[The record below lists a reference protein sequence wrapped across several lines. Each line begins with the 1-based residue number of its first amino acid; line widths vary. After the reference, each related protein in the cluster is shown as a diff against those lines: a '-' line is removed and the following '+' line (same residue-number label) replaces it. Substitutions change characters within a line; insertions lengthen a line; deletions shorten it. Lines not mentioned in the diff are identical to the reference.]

1 MALDI
6 HPLDATQSGVTPR
19 FLRNLNDLLFLFLFD
34 IIINVCVP
42 SYRHSSTL
50 MRSDSLV
57 HTHMT
62 VVHKSLEE
70 QWKER
75 GE

>member
-1 MALDI
+1 
-6 HPLDATQSGVTPR
+6 
-19 FLRNLNDLLFLFLFD
+19 
-34 IIINVCVP
+34 
-42 SYRHSSTL
+42 

-75 GE
+75 GESVYFD